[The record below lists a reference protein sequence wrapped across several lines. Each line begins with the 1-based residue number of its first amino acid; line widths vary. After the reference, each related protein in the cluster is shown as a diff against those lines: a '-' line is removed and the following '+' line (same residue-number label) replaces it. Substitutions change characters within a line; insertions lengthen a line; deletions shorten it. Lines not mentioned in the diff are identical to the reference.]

1 LLCKVG
7 TKVAVIVAGNNIT
20 FDHDFMTYTVG
31 KLAELIGGS
40 VKGDSSIQIIGAAG
54 LDRATTG
61 EITFLS
67 NDKYISETEKTA
79 ASAILVHQ
87 KYADKSFTIPT
98 ISVSNVYTA
107 LAEILTLFDSAQ
119 GRNAGVSPMA
129 FCHPE
134 AEVHETVYIGAF
146 SILEDGV
153 SVDSNTHILGQVYL
167 GTNVQIGKNC
177 IIYPGVK
184 IYKDCQIGDNCILHS
199 NVIIGSDGFGFAP
212 QQDGTFVKIPQIG
225 NVIIEDEVEIGA
237 NTVVDRATMGATLL
251 KKGVKLD
258 NLIQVAHNVEIG
270 ENTVIA
276 AQAGIAGS
284 TRLGAQC
291 QVGGQAGIVGHIHL
305 ADGTMIQAQSGVTRS
320 TKEPGTKLYGSPA
333 LDYGNYLQSYAVFK
347 NLKALQARMKQMERQ
362 LKALDNVDEDKAA
375 D

>member
-1 LLCKVG
+1 
-7 TKVAVIVAGNNIT
+7 
-20 FDHDFMTYTVG
+20 MTYTVG
-31 KLAELIGGS
+31 KIAELIGGS

-67 NDKYISETEKTA
+67 SDKYISETEKTA

-119 GRNAGVSPMA
+119 GRAAGVSPMA

-134 AEVHETVYIGAF
+134 SQVHETAHIGAF
-146 SILEDGV
+146 SILEEGANV
-153 SVDSNTHILGQVYL
+153 GSGTHILGHSYL
-167 GTNVQIGKNC
+167 GPNVRIGSNC

-212 QQDGTFVKIPQIG
+212 QPDGTFVKIPQIG
-225 NVIIEDEVEIGA
+225 NVIVEDQVEIGA

-284 TRLGAQC
+284 TKLGAQC
-291 QVGGQAGIVGHIHL
+291 QVGGQAGIVGHLNL
-305 ADGTMIQAQSGVTRS
+305 ADRTLIQAQSGVTRS
-320 TKEPGTKLYGSPA
+320 TKEPGAKLYGSPA

-347 NLKALQARMKQMERQ
+347 NLKSLQTKVKQMERQ
-362 LKALDNVDEDKAA
+362 LKALGDVDKDNTAE
-375 D
+375 